1 MDAVFTDLKGK
12 IDNASTTEETDTT
25 TVVNS
30 STVVKKVL
38 DPKTIC
44 VVLASDG
51 LWDNFKYHEV
61 QLFVMDNSCLKA
73 IVDKPIDGAQ
83 LVVNSLM
90 KRNKDRGFK
99 NFKESRDNATT
110 IVMYITEENK

>member
-1 MDAVFTDLKGK
+1 
-12 IDNASTTEETDTT
+12 
-25 TVVNS
+25 
-30 STVVKKVL
+30 
-38 DPKTIC
+38 
-44 VVLASDG
+44 
-51 LWDNFKYHEV
+51 
-61 QLFVMDNSCLKA
+61 MDNSCLKA

-90 KRNKDRGFK
+90 KRNKDRGVK